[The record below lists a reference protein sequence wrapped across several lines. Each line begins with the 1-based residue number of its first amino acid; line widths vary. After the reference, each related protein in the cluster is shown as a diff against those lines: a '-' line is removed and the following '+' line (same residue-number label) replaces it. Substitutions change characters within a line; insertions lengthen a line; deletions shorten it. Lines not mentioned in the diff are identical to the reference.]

1 MLQRW
6 QNIFYLGV
14 KELRSLKTDPVL
26 LFMIIYSFTYA
37 IYAVS
42 KGMSFDVTDASV
54 AIVDEDH
61 SALSRS
67 IADAILEPYFKS
79 VVEIGT
85 NDIDREMNAG
95 RYVFVIDIPPSF
107 EKNMLAGRDPT
118 IQLNVDATAVAQ
130 AGNGA
135 IYLESIIS
143 NEVENYLLG
152 RSGTIEIPI
161 DLITRTKFNSNGT
174 SYWFMAIMQVV
185 NNVTILS
192 IILTGAAFIRERE
205 RGTVEHLLVMPVT
218 PFEIMT
224 AKIWANGLII
234 LIAVLLSLIFV
245 VHLLLGVPLGGSLL
259 LFMIAAILY
268 EFSVTALGILLATFS
283 SSMPQF
289 GLLAM
294 PILIIFELLS
304 GGTTPLETMPQWLQ
318 FLMNLTPAPHFVN
331 LAQAILFRSAGFEI
345 VWPYMAILVVIGAV
359 YFSIALLRF
368 RRTIVRLG

>member
-6 QNIFYLGV
+6 QNILYLGV

-26 LFMIIYSFTYA
+26 VFMIIYAFTYA
-37 IYAVS
+37 VYAVS
-42 KGMSFDVTDASV
+42 KGMSFDVADASV
-54 AIVDEDH
+54 AIIDEDR
-61 SALSRS
+61 STLSRS

-79 VVEIGT
+79 VVEIGA
-85 NDIDREMNAG
+85 DEIDEGMNAG

-107 EKNMLAGRDPT
+107 EKDLLSNRQPT
-118 IQLNVDATAVAQ
+118 IQLNVDATAIAQ
-130 AGNGA
+130 AGSGA
-135 IYLESIIS
+135 TYLASIIS
-143 NEVENYLLG
+143 NEVEHYLLG
-152 RSGTIEIPI
+152 HSTTVEIPI
-161 DLITRTKFNSNGT
+161 DLIIRTKFNSNGT

-192 IILTGAAFIRERE
+192 VILTGAAFIRERE

-218 PFEIMT
+218 PFEIMM
-224 AKIWANGLII
+224 AKIWANGLVI
-234 LIAVLLSLIFV
+234 LVAVLLSLIFV

-259 LFMIAAILY
+259 LFMAAAVLY

-283 SSMPQF
+283 NSMPQF

-304 GGTTPLETMPQWLQ
+304 GGSTPLETMPTWLQ

-345 VWPYMAILVVIGAV
+345 IWPYLAILAVIGAI
-359 YFSIALLRF
+359 YFLIALLRF
-368 RRTIVRLG
+368 RSTIVQLG

>member
-6 QNIFYLGV
+6 QNILYLGV

-26 LFMIIYSFTYA
+26 LFMIVYAFTYA

-42 KGMSFDVTDASV
+42 KGMSFDVADASV

-61 SALSRS
+61 SALSRD
-67 IADAILEPYFKS
+67 IADAILQPYFKS
-79 VVEIGT
+79 VVEISA
-85 NDIDREMNAG
+85 NEIDEKMNAG
-95 RYVFVIDIPPSF
+95 NYVFIIDIPPSF
-107 EKNMLAGRDPT
+107 EKDLLAARSPT
-118 IQLNVDATAVAQ
+118 VQLNVDATAVAQ

-143 NEVENYLLG
+143 NEVENYMLG
-152 RSGTIEIPI
+152 HSSTMEIPI
-161 DLITRTKFNSNGT
+161 NLVTRTKFNPNGT

-218 PFEIMT
+218 PFEIMM
-224 AKIWANGLII
+224 AKIWANGLVI
-234 LIAVLLSLIFV
+234 LVAVLLSLIFI

-259 LFMIAAILY
+259 LFMAAAVLY

-345 VWPYMAILVVIGAV
+345 VWPYMAILVGIGAV
-359 YFSIALLRF
+359 YFLVALLRF
-368 RRTIVRLG
+368 RRTIVQLG

>member
-6 QNIFYLGV
+6 QNILYLGV

-26 LFMIIYSFTYA
+26 LLMIVYAFTYA

-42 KGMSFDVTDASV
+42 KGMSFDVADASV

-61 SALSRS
+61 SALSRD

-79 VVEIGT
+79 VVEISA
-85 NDIDREMNAG
+85 DEIDKEMNAG

-107 EKNMLAGRDPT
+107 EKDVLSARSPT
-118 IQLNVDATAVAQ
+118 VQLNVDATAVAQ

-143 NEVENYLLG
+143 SEVENFLLG
-152 RSGTIEIPI
+152 HSSTMEIPI
-161 DLITRTKFNSNGT
+161 NLVTRTKFNPNGT

-218 PFEIMT
+218 PFEIMM
-224 AKIWANGLII
+224 AKIWANGLVI
-234 LIAVLLSLIFV
+234 LVAVLFSLIFI

-259 LFMIAAILY
+259 LFMAAAILY

-345 VWPYMAILVVIGAV
+345 VWPYMAILVGIGAI
-359 YFSIALLRF
+359 YFLIALLRF
-368 RRTIVRLG
+368 RSTIVRLG

>member
-6 QNIFYLGV
+6 QNILYLGV

-26 LFMIIYSFTYA
+26 VFMIIYAFTYA
-37 IYAVS
+37 VYAVS
-42 KGMSFDVTDASV
+42 KGMSFDVADASV
-54 AIVDEDH
+54 AIVDEDR
-61 SALSRS
+61 STLSRS

-79 VVEIGT
+79 VVEIGA
-85 NDIDREMNAG
+85 DEIDEGMNAG

-107 EKNMLAGRDPT
+107 EKDLLSNRQPT
-118 IQLNVDATAVAQ
+118 IQLNVDATAIAQ
-130 AGNGA
+130 AGSGA
-135 IYLESIIS
+135 TYLASIIS
-143 NEVENYLLG
+143 NEVEHYLLG
-152 RSGTIEIPI
+152 HSTTVEIPI
-161 DLITRTKFNSNGT
+161 DLIIRTKFNSNGT

-192 IILTGAAFIRERE
+192 VILTGAAFIRERE

-218 PFEIMT
+218 PFEIMM
-224 AKIWANGLII
+224 AKIWANGLVI
-234 LIAVLLSLIFV
+234 LVAVLLSLIFV

-259 LFMIAAILY
+259 LFMAAAVLY

-283 SSMPQF
+283 NSMPQF

-304 GGTTPLETMPQWLQ
+304 GGSTPLETMPTWLQ

-345 VWPYMAILVVIGAV
+345 IWPYLAILAVIGAI
-359 YFSIALLRF
+359 YFLIALLRF
-368 RRTIVRLG
+368 RSTIVQLG

>member
-6 QNIFYLGV
+6 QNILYLGV

-26 LFMIIYSFTYA
+26 LFMIVYAFTYA

-42 KGMSFDVTDASV
+42 KGMSFDVADASV

-61 SALSRS
+61 SALSRD
-67 IADAILEPYFKS
+67 IADAILQPYFKS
-79 VVEIGT
+79 VVEISA
-85 NDIDREMNAG
+85 NEIDEKMNAG
-95 RYVFVIDIPPSF
+95 NYVFIIDIPPSF
-107 EKNMLAGRDPT
+107 EKDLLAARSPT
-118 IQLNVDATAVAQ
+118 VQLNVDATAVAQ

-143 NEVENYLLG
+143 NEAENYMLG
-152 RSGTIEIPI
+152 HSSTMEIPI
-161 DLITRTKFNSNGT
+161 NLVTRTKFNPNGT

-218 PFEIMT
+218 PFEIMM
-224 AKIWANGLII
+224 AKIWANGLVI
-234 LIAVLLSLIFV
+234 LVAVLLSLIFI

-259 LFMIAAILY
+259 LFMAAAVLY

-345 VWPYMAILVVIGAV
+345 VWPYMAILVGIGAV
-359 YFSIALLRF
+359 YFLVALLRF
-368 RRTIVRLG
+368 RRTIVQLG

>member
-6 QNIFYLGV
+6 QNILYLGV

-26 LFMIIYSFTYA
+26 LFMIVYAFTYA

-42 KGMSFDVTDASV
+42 KGMSFDVADASV

-61 SALSRS
+61 SALSRD
-67 IADAILEPYFKS
+67 IADAILQPYFKS
-79 VVEIGT
+79 VVEISA
-85 NDIDREMNAG
+85 NEIDEKMNAG
-95 RYVFVIDIPPSF
+95 SYVFVIDIPPSF
-107 EKNMLAGRDPT
+107 EKDLLAARSPT
-118 IQLNVDATAVAQ
+118 VQLNVDATAVAQ

-143 NEVENYLLG
+143 NEVENYMLG
-152 RSGTIEIPI
+152 HSSTMEIPI
-161 DLITRTKFNSNGT
+161 NLVTRTKFNPNGT

-218 PFEIMT
+218 PFEIMM
-224 AKIWANGLII
+224 AKIWANGLVI
-234 LIAVLLSLIFV
+234 LVAVLLSLIFI

-259 LFMIAAILY
+259 LFMAAAVLY

-345 VWPYMAILVVIGAV
+345 VWPYMAILVGIGAV
-359 YFSIALLRF
+359 YFLVALLRF
-368 RRTIVRLG
+368 RRTIVQLG